1 MQAWARGWVL
11 SLCLIGLLA
20 CPAVAFVPRSGN
32 TVVVSQAIQ
41 DDLYLAGGTVMTTAA
56 VDGDVVA
63 AGGTLDLAGDATG
76 GVLAAGGTLTVG
88 GAIGRSVRA
97 AGGTVTIDARIS
109 GDAVVAGGVVRV
121 PSAARIGR
129 DLVVGGGTVNIA
141 GMVGRN
147 ATIGGGEVVIGGA
160 IHGDAEIQA
169 SRIVLLPT
177 ARIGGVLRYAA
188 DQPIEVQPGAQ
199 VAGGTTQVP
208 RSQRPRRMVESPL
221 SPRFGLVRSV
231 AEVIALLVL
240 GFVTLAVAPRGATAV
255 LREVRERFW
264 RSVAIGFV
272 LLVTVP
278 VAAVVLM
285 VTLVAIPLSVIA
297 MLLYF
302 ATLYPGQVFVAA
314 WLGQAVLTRIG
325 RERPPS
331 AYWSLVVGALVLVL
345 AFAIPF
351 AGWAIRLLAVCSGF
365 GALWVIL
372 WAGVT
377 SRPAVPAT

>member
-1 MQAWARGWVL
+1 MRAWARSWIL
-11 SLCLIGLLA
+11 SLFWIGVLA
-20 CPAVAFVPRSGN
+20 CPAMAFVPRSGN

-63 AGGTLDLAGDATG
+63 AGGTVDLTGGATG
-76 GVLAAGGTLTVG
+76 GVLAAGGTVTVG
-88 GAIGRSVRA
+88 GAIGRSLRA
-97 AGGTVTIDARIS
+97 AGGTVTIDSQIM
-109 GDAVVAGGVVRV
+109 GDSVVAGGVVRV
-121 PSAARIGR
+121 QSAARIGR
-129 DLVVGGGTVNIA
+129 DLVVGGGTVNVA

-147 ATIGGGEVVIGGA
+147 AMIGGGDVVIGGA

-177 ARIGGVLRYAA
+177 ARIGGVLRYSA
-188 DQPIEVQPGAQ
+188 DQPIEVQAGAQ
-199 VAGGTTQVP
+199 VAGGATRVQ
-208 RSQRPRRMVESPL
+208 RSPRPRPVVESPF
-221 SPRFGLVRSV
+221 SPRFGLFRGV
-231 AEVIALLVL
+231 AEMITLLVL
-240 GFVTLAVAPRGATAV
+240 GFVTLAIAPRGATAV
-255 LREVRERFW
+255 VREVRERFW

-278 VAAVVLM
+278 VAAVVLL
-285 VTLVAIPLSVIA
+285 VSVVAIPLSVIA

-314 WLGQAVLTRIG
+314 WLGQAILTRIG

-331 AYWSLVVGALVLVL
+331 AHWSLVVGALVLVIV
-345 AFAIPF
+345 FAIPF
-351 AGWAIRLLAVCSGF
+351 AGWVIRLLAVCSGF

-377 SRPAVPAT
+377 SRPVVSVT